1 MPIISDY
8 RQMGIADRL
17 AKLIDDRDAPG
28 GTDFETR
35 ASLSNDNQV
44 EKYFIG
50 LSAGNVAK
58 LLDDDI
64 TAGAMPTSMGTL
76 LTRLQQ
82 HYSEIGGTGYAS
94 LAAALATRGTRWHR
108 KLAAVASSY
117 ALPAKWQFDDEVSLG
132 TFAFGG
138 SFAAGS
144 NLDAA
149 VEAARVV
156 CEVGPGGIGGG
167 APWVLTVTGV
177 LGEPA
182 STLSAAITDVIT
194 SIALS
199 SATSFPSSG
208 CIQIESEQID
218 YTGKTGDT
226 LTGCTRGAN
235 GTANVAHSSGV
246 AVYGVEDVAVSMT
259 NGLLEG
265 DQVAVSGLGVTGR
278 SLEGQAV
285 VLMSSTTG
293 YAAGQEVLIVDN
305 EYGVKV
311 AAEAASAQADITVA
325 EADAYI
331 PGDTITIRDSA
342 ATENLTILRINYET
356 DVITCTTNLVNTY
369 TLAQGAMIYR
379 QTGAGVGWTEK
390 GTILSVS
397 AGVSITL
404 TAALKH
410 SYYDNADVY
419 RLYRDVT
426 AVATASGGTAGDDV
440 IVYAEPDRVIAL

>member
-1 MPIISDY
+1 
-8 RQMGIADRL
+8 MGIADRL

-35 ASLSNDNQV
+35 VSLSNDNQV

-50 LSAGNVAK
+50 LSAGNVAQ
-58 LLDDDI
+58 LFDDDI

-76 LTRLQQ
+76 LSRLQQ
-82 HYSEIGGTGYAS
+82 HYNEIGGTGYAS

-108 KLAAVASSY
+108 KLAGMASSY
-117 ALPAKWQFDDEVSLG
+117 AIPAKWQFDDEVSLG
-132 TFAFGG
+132 TFAYGG
-138 SFAAGS
+138 SFVPGS
-144 NLDAA
+144 NLNDA
-149 VEAARVV
+149 VESNRVV
-156 CEVGPGGIGGG
+156 CEVGVDGIGL
-167 APWVLTVTGV
+167 AVWDLTVTAI
-177 LGEPA
+177 LGEPTT
-182 STLSAAITDVIT
+182 TLSAAITDVIT

-199 SATSFPSSG
+199 SATSFPSAG
-208 CIQIESEQID
+208 CIQIDSEQID
-218 YTGKTGDT
+218 YTDKTGDT

-235 GTANVAHSSGV
+235 GTANVAHSSGA

-259 NGLLEG
+259 NGLPEG
-265 DQVAVSGLGVTGR
+265 AQVTVSGLGVTDR

-311 AAEAASAQADITVA
+311 AADAAAAQADITVA
-325 EADAYI
+325 EADAYL
-331 PGDTITIRDSA
+331 PGDAITIRDSA

-356 DVITCTTNLVNTY
+356 DVITCTTNLVSAY
-369 TLAQGAMIYR
+369 TVAQGAMIYR

-390 GTILSVS
+390 GTVS
-397 AGVSITL
+397 DVSTDVSITL
-404 TAALKH
+404 TTALKH

-426 AVATASGGTAGDDV
+426 AVATSSGGTDGDDV
-440 IVYAEPDRVIAL
+440 IVKALPDRVIAL